1 MSDNRE
7 ILRTTF
13 LKGMVPARVRNQD
26 AVDTYHAT
34 IGELQKRCGTEVASL
49 FAEPV
54 RPTKPDPDNPQMTW
68 FTPLDGQMLDLATID
83 EVARRPVT
91 SLLRRRLEQ
100 LKPALDDPEIGPTVA
115 SWLNITSTS
124 DLLSV
129 GGNPVLINWGYLPED
144 VAKSG
149 IRREA
154 HFTETV
160 GRYAPELQ
168 RPPFTVEEAAA
179 YSDRLRIKTRGAPA
193 TPAPAPAAA
202 PASVSAPIAPPVQ
215 VAPPVVPSIWSRVRA
230 PIIASLIAAAI
241 LAILLWPGVLIRPN
255 NEAARASM
263 QRQTELLNR
272 DNEGLEERARALEQ
286 QARERVCRL
295 PNGQLAPLT
304 PLPGQAPPTNTTPR
318 TDLLPPSPDRVQVTP
333 QGGGPNAQPTSL
345 NALLDINV
353 VLIIGKTRTGT
364 KLGSGFF
371 VSNDRIVT
379 NRHVIMGVLPDGI
392 MVTSK
397 SLGQALPA
405 RLLAVTAPDNVP
417 TDPSLQDFALLSVSA
432 PPRNFLALGP
442 SPPKSTHVVADGYP
456 AFLIEQDADFKA
468 LMNGNMRSAPDSVV
482 QEGTIIQRRDGDP
495 VKYLTHSAPLGRG
508 NSGGPLVDLC
518 GRVVGVNT
526 SVINEGELATTANQ
540 AQDVSELRAFL
551 EKNGVTPKLDQD
563 QKQCPPALS
572 PPGPAAQAG
581 PVAPA
586 TPGPTPTPRTTP
598 APGTTPTPGPMPTPG
613 PTASPSPAPP
623 APDSRK

>member
-13 LKGMVPARVRNQD
+13 LKGMVPARVRHQD

-68 FTPLDGQMLDLATID
+68 FTPLDGQMLDLAAID
-83 EVARRPVT
+83 DVARRPVT
-91 SLLRRRLEQ
+91 SLLRSRLEQ

-115 SWLNITSTS
+115 SWLNITSSS

-144 VAKSG
+144 IAKSG

-154 HFTETV
+154 HFTETI

-179 YSDRLRIKTRGAPA
+179 YSDRLHVRARTLPAA
-193 TPAPAPAAA
+193 TPAPVSATAAA
-202 PASVSAPIAPPVQ
+202 AAANAPGAAALTPPVAPKPSSGLVAPIV
-215 VAPPVVPSIWSRVRA
+215 
-230 PIIASLIAAAI
+230 ASLIAAAV

-272 DNEGLEERARALEQ
+272 DNEGLEERAKALEQ

-295 PNGQLAPLT
+295 PDGQLAPLA

-318 TDLLPPSPDRVQVTP
+318 TDLLPPSPDRVRITP
-333 QGGGPNAQPTSL
+333 PGAGPAAQPTSL
-345 NALLDINV
+345 NALLDNNV
-353 VLIIGKTRTGT
+353 VLVIGKTRSGT

-371 VSNDRIVT
+371 VSSDRIVT
-379 NRHVIMGVLPDGI
+379 NRHVIMEVLSNGI
-392 MVTSK
+392 TVTSK
-397 SLGQALPA
+397 ALGQALPA
-405 RLLAVTAPDNVP
+405 QLIAVTAPDSVP

-432 PPRNFLALGP
+432 PPRDFLALGP

-468 LMNGNMRSAPDSVV
+468 LMNGDMHSAPDRDRKSV
-482 QEGTIIQRRDGDP
+482 
-495 VKYLTHSAPLGRG
+495 
-508 NSGGPLVDLC
+508 
-518 GRVVGVNT
+518 
-526 SVINEGELATTANQ
+526 
-540 AQDVSELRAFL
+540 
-551 EKNGVTPKLDQD
+551 
-563 QKQCPPALS
+563 
-572 PPGPAAQAG
+572 
-581 PVAPA
+581 
-586 TPGPTPTPRTTP
+586 
-598 APGTTPTPGPMPTPG
+598 M
-613 PTASPSPAPP
+613 
-623 APDSRK
+623 